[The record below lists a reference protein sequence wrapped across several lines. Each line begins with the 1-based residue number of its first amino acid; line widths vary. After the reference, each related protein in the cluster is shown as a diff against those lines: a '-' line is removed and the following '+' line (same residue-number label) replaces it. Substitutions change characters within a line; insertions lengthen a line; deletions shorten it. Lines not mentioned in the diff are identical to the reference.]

1 MAALR
6 IYCLNYA
13 RGKTIVEKMFDG
25 YDNRFDERREIVLW
39 AEKGLRAL
47 AVLLMFLARVQELK
61 GANMQV
67 GRVPSR

>member
-1 MAALR
+1 
-6 IYCLNYA
+6 
-13 RGKTIVEKMFDG
+13 MFDG